1 MSQFLTQLDQD
12 SIQFPLPRH
21 ALSQPNGLLAIGG
34 DLSPTRLLTA
44 YHNGIFP
51 WYGAHDPILWWSPD
65 PRGVLEPQN
74 IHLSRSMKK
83 LTHNHPFEI
92 WVNRA
97 FMETVRACAAPRR
110 ESAETWINQTLMAS
124 YEQLHQTGH
133 AHSIEV
139 WFGSE
144 LVGGLYGISVGRVF
158 CGESMFS
165 RIANTSKL
173 AFLALCRHLCQHGGE
188 LIDCQMQTEH
198 LATLGVV
205 NWPREKFLTSLYKL
219 RAQQVAHSCW
229 LKQQI
234 II

>member
-12 SIQFPLPRH
+12 SIQFPSPRH
-21 ALSQPNGLLAIGG
+21 ALAQPNGLLAIGG
-34 DLSPTRLLTA
+34 DLSPARLLAA

-83 LTHNHPFEI
+83 LVHTSPFEI

-97 FMETVRACAAPRR
+97 FMETVKACAAPRR
-110 ESAETWINQTLMAS
+110 DCAETWINQELITS
-124 YEQLHQTGH
+124 YAQLHNTGH

-139 WFGSE
+139 WHGTE
-144 LVGGLYGISVGRVF
+144 LVGGLYGISVGKVF

-165 RIANTSKL
+165 RITNTSKL

-188 LIDCQMQTEH
+188 LVDCQMQTEH

-205 NWPREKFLTSLYKL
+205 NWPREQFLTSLYKL
-219 RAQQVAHSCW
+219 RVQQVNQACW

-234 II
+234 TL